1 MLFTIDVFEAFG
13 AYLVVAS
20 LAAHL
25 KPKTMELFTIVLF
38 RVKNFDSDLNQHIDR
53 RQAGVQ
59 VRILAFVFLFPM
71 NCSVLNFVEVG
82 IVLFEQQ
89 YTYKTDR
96 TFKKIINLIRLFA
109 PMYKAK

>member
-1 MLFTIDVFEAFG
+1 M
-13 AYLVVAS
+13 
-20 LAAHL
+20 
-25 KPKTMELFTIVLF
+25 
-38 RVKNFDSDLNQHIDR
+38 
-53 RQAGVQ
+53 
-59 VRILAFVFLFPM
+59 RILAFVFLFSM

-96 TFKKIINLIRLFA
+96 TFKKIINLIWLFA